1 MSFSR
6 VPEQGRVWEQCQV
19 EGRVECQSCDP
30 QIVYFQ
36 SVYVAITQPVREMRL
51 YVIVVLVIALAIKG
65 NTSQVIL
72 DTSYKSVFDS
82 RLRVKGR
89 KTGSYNCQVSNNV
102 PSSVNYAQSI
112 TGIATQHL

>member
-1 MSFSR
+1 MNFTGYYFTGKLLNLSDHFTLHTDPR
-6 VPEQGRVWEQCQV
+6 TEVPEFTI
-19 EGRVECQSCDP
+19 SCRTYGGP
-30 QIVYFQ
+30 ATTVIWTLNGSLS
-36 SVYVAITQPVREMRL
+36 SVD
-51 YVIVVLVIALAIKG
+51 G

-102 PSSVNYAQSI
+102 PSSVNYAQSV